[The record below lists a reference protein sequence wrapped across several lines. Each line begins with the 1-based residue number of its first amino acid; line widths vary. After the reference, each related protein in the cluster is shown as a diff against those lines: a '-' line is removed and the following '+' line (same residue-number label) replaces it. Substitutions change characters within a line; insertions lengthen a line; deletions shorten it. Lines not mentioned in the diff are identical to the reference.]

1 MVQQKIVRPL
11 VIGIII
17 VKPLMGVFMMDEGRL
32 KKLEEQLYNQTPF
45 LADMLRQKAARE
57 LLEARN
63 PQALE
68 LVIRAYCFFSGDR
81 GFRNLVLNFL
91 RQVKIQETELI
102 DVVCR
107 VWAETRDGE
116 LAKILKLKGW
126 VASHPLQIK
135 VLTAL
140 NLGWRGILE
149 EKGKAVISPLLEIYS
164 QETDAYLKNTA
175 REWLSSLAT
184 VELQGEVCRL
194 ASEENNAAAL
204 EIARECGYIPS
215 EAPQAALFCYFT
227 QQWELFRQ
235 IDPEFELMAEV
246 YQNASPQLRQRID
259 QHGTSLSRLEW
270 VWTVLG
276 GKKGKRVGEITAN
289 QWQAIIQTLSRG
301 KEWEILWQM
310 LSFAPAVYSIPIVKK
325 LETKRLS
332 IKDELLK
339 KKIAEVAQILRNI
352 NTNTP
357 PQGNLVR
364 CLHVLENHPQAV
376 EAIAVTPDAKNVI
389 TASGELIYIWNL
401 DSGKLT
407 KTLKGH
413 LKPVTSL
420 SLNEDG
426 TILAAGSRD
435 KTVSLW
441 RLPEGN
447 LITRL
452 SANVASVWSL
462 AMTKNAKL
470 IASASYQ
477 EVRLWQYPQARLFK
491 SLRGFSREVQ
501 KVIISPDDTLL
512 IACGGKRDNSIRIWR
527 LPDGDHLYNLFG
539 HEDGVWDLVVTPDSR
554 TLASASQDCT
564 IKLWSLDEG
573 REIATLEEHFGRVW
587 CLGITP
593 DGKTLVS
600 GSSDSTVKVWNL
612 ADNTVKF
619 SLEGHSGS
627 VFCLDISPDG
637 RLLATGG
644 SDGIVQLWNLET
656 GENINTLDIHQSY
669 ITAIQFT
676 TDGRNLITAGGDG
689 KVAVWG
695 WDLSRL
701 CYLSPRLLTE
711 EDKQWLRE
719 SLAENRFSPEEKYWV
734 LLLEKLQEICNNNG
748 N

>member
-1 MVQQKIVRPL
+1 
-11 VIGIII
+11 
-17 VKPLMGVFMMDEGRL
+17 MGVFMMDEGRL
-32 KKLEEQLYNQTPF
+32 KRLEEQLYNQTPF

-57 LLEARN
+57 LLEARH
-63 PQALE
+63 PDALE
-68 LVIRAYCFFSGDR
+68 LVIRAYCFFSEDK
-81 GFRNLVLNFL
+81 GFRNLVLNHL
-91 RQVKIQETELI
+91 RQIKIQDTELI

-126 VASHPLQIK
+126 VASYPLK
-135 VLTAL
+135 LRVLTAL
-140 NLGWRGILE
+140 NVGWKGILE
-149 EKGKAVISPLLEIYS
+149 EKGKVVISPLLEIYS
-164 QETDAYLKNTA
+164 QETDISLKNTA

-184 VELQGEVCRL
+184 VELQGEICRL
-194 ASEENNAAAL
+194 ASEENNTAAL
-204 EIARECGYIPS
+204 EIAKECGYIPS

-227 QQWELFRQ
+227 QQWELYRQ
-235 IDPEFELMAEV
+235 IDPESELMAQL
-246 YQNASPQLRQRID
+246 YQKASPQLRQRID
-259 QHGTSLSRLEW
+259 QHGASLGRVEW

-276 GKKGKRVGEITAN
+276 GKKGKRVGLLTAN

-301 KEWEILWQM
+301 KEWETLWQM
-310 LSFAPAVYSIPIVKK
+310 LSFAPPVYGIPIIKK

-332 IKDELLK
+332 IKDDYLK
-339 KKIAEVAQILRNI
+339 QKIAEFSEILGNI
-352 NTNTP
+352 KTNTP

-364 CLHVLENHPQAV
+364 CLHVLEGHSQAV
-376 EAIAVTPDAKNVI
+376 EAIVVTPDGQSVI
-389 TASGELIYIWNL
+389 TTSGELIHIWDLN
-401 DSGKLT
+401 SGKLN

-420 SLNEDG
+420 CLNQDG

-462 AMTKNAKL
+462 AMTKSAKL

-501 KVIISPDDTLL
+501 RVIISPDDTLL
-512 IACGGKRDNSIRIWR
+512 IACGGKRDNSIRVWR
-527 LPDGDHLYNLFG
+527 LPEGDHLYNLFG
-539 HEDGVWDLVVTPDSR
+539 HEDGVWDLAVTPDSQI
-554 TLASASQDCT
+554 LASASQDCT
-564 IKLWSLDEG
+564 IKLWSLTEG
-573 REIATLEEHFGRVW
+573 EEIATLEEHFGPVW

-600 GSSDSTVKVWNL
+600 GSSDGTVKVWNV

-619 SLEGHSGS
+619 SLEGHSDS

-644 SDGIVQLWNLET
+644 VDGIVQLWNLET
-656 GENINTLDIHQSY
+656 GENINTLDVHQSH
-669 ITAIQFT
+669 ITVIKFT
-676 TDGRNLITAGGDG
+676 ADGRNLITAGGDG
-689 KVAVWG
+689 KVAIWG

-701 CYLSPRLLTE
+701 CYLSPRLMTE
-711 EDKQWLRE
+711 EDKKWLE
-719 SLAENRFSPEEKYWV
+719 DSLKENKFSPEEKHWV
-734 LLLEKLQEICNNNG
+734 LLLEKIQEISQG
-748 N
+748 EGL